1 MLYGSPVQIPAEN
14 IGSLSIDMPG
24 GLGSQF
30 AGGGMAL
37 DGKIAAAEAAEAKYL
52 VLRVPP
58 VPPVRHVLTMDIP
71 CRSKGPA
78 GGFRLQ
84 G

>member
-14 IGSLSIDMPG
+14 IGGLSIDMPG

-37 DGKIAAAEAAEAKYL
+37 DGKS
-52 VLRVPP
+52 RP
-58 VPPVRHVLTMDIP
+58 LTRP
-71 CRSKGPA
+71 KPSTLCCEYPQSRP
-78 GGFRLQ
+78 
-84 G
+84 